1 IKADARALLST
12 YVRALRYGAVDK
24 DEVDKYVKELPS
36 YGFTQREVQLIT
48 RAMQLEE
55 AIIEAKENM
64 REYIPTPASLA
75 TIAEYVPKARE
86 LFNAVAAARRIPEEW
101 RPVWESYVDVRP
113 IINEVKRYLSMSED
127 LYVYFAVTE
136 DAYKKVLEQVKA
148 FGYTDKEVEL
158 MLASAK
164 QERYLRAWRELVGEP
179 DRLTTLSEYSPLARD
194 FAIGQLHKMIDA
206 MPVDAATK
214 NTLKAMW
221 EQFIRVRPVY
231 DEVRRYVTEL
241 ITDFVED
248 VITEADFINELN
260 ALKEW
265 GLGDDEIMFYKAIA
279 GMRKARRLKRR
290 G

>member
-1 IKADARALLST
+1 
-12 YVRALRYGAVDK
+12 
-24 DEVDKYVKELPS
+24 
-36 YGFTQREVQLIT
+36 
-48 RAMQLEE
+48 
-55 AIIEAKENM
+55 
-64 REYIPTPASLA
+64 
-75 TIAEYVPKARE
+75 
-86 LFNAVAAARRIPEEW
+86 
-101 RPVWESYVDVRP
+101 
-113 IINEVKRYLSMSED
+113 
-127 LYVYFAVTE
+127 
-136 DAYKKVLEQVKA
+136 
-148 FGYTDKEVEL
+148 
-158 MLASAK
+158 
-164 QERYLRAWRELVGEP
+164 
-179 DRLTTLSEYSPLARD
+179 
-194 FAIGQLHKMIDA
+194 IDA